1 MALYYGAKAVV
12 ATTDGGPFELRIC
25 WVLQGDTLA
34 PYLFVLVVVDY
45 ILRCAIPDNT
55 HCFTISP
62 RVGTWSHTSLPAFTV
77 SDLDFED
84 DIALFS
90 HNHVDTR
97 FPLTAVEQEALP
109 AGLKI
114 NRKKTE
120 YMLVGDFKS
129 DPGLTVI
136 ESPIAH
142 VDDFKYLGSWVVS
155 SSKDFEVQ
163 RAQATQACKLMYRVW
178 QSSVSHKMKIR
189 PFQAT
194 VETVLHYGADA
205 WTLTSG

>member
-1 MALYYGAKAVV
+1 MALYYEAKAVV

-34 PYLFVLVVVDY
+34 PYLLVLVVDY
-45 ILRCAIPDNT
+45 ILRRAIPDNT

-62 RVGTWSHTSLPAFTV
+62 RVGTWSRTSLPAFAV

-84 DIALFS
+84 DIALLS
-90 HNHVDTR
+90 HNHVDTQ

-109 AGLKI
+109 VGLKI

-120 YMLVGDFKS
+120 YMLVADFKS
-129 DPGLTVI
+129 DSGLTVI
-136 ESPIAH
+136 EGPIAH
-142 VDDFKYLGSWVVS
+142 VDDFKYLGHWVVS
-155 SSKDFEVQ
+155 SSKDFEVR
-163 RAQATQACKLMYRVW
+163 RAQASQACKRMYRVW

-189 PFQAT
+189 PFEAT
-194 VETVLHYGADA
+194 VETVLLYGADA